1 MEDSKLIK
9 KITDEAKKNK
19 KKIVL
24 PESSDTRVLQ
34 AACEVAKND
43 IADITL
49 IGNEKDIKDAM
60 EKNNIMIPES
70 NFNIIDP
77 INSYKTNIYANAL
90 YELRK
95 HKGLTIEQASKLVLD
110 NVYFGT
116 MMVKLGD
123 ADGMVSG
130 AIHSSSDTLRPAL
143 QIIKQREDVG
153 SVSSF
158 FLMETKK
165 QDLGSDGVFIFS
177 DCGLIEFPTEDQLLD
192 IVKSSVLSFK
202 TLVKDT
208 PRVALLSYSTKG
220 SANSDQVQKTRNV
233 YAKLKEQ
240 NVDFVF
246 DGELQLD
253 AAIIPEVAELKAPDS
268 VVAGRANILI
278 FPNLEAGNI
287 GYKLVQRFGDAIA
300 LGPVTQGLKKPINDL
315 SRGCTAKDIIGTI
328 AITCIQA
335 NNNG

>member
-1 MEDSKLIK
+1 MKDSKLIK

-24 PESSDTRVLQ
+24 PESSDTRVLK
-34 AACEVAKND
+34 AASEVAIND

-49 IGNEKDIKDAM
+49 IGNENEIKNVM
-60 EKNNIMIPES
+60 KKNNIPVPEN
-70 NFNIIDP
+70 NFNIVDP
-77 INSYKTNIYANAL
+77 AKSDKTNIYANSL

-95 HKGLTIEQASKLVLD
+95 HKGLTLEQASKIVLD

-116 MMVKLGD
+116 MMVKLSD
-123 ADGMVSG
+123 VDGMVSG

-143 QIIKQREDVG
+143 QIVKQREDVG

-158 FLMETKK
+158 FLMETQK

-177 DCGLIEFPTEDQLLD
+177 DCGLIEFPTEEQLVD

-208 PRVALLSYSTKG
+208 PKVALLSYSTKG
-220 SANSDQVQKTRNV
+220 SASSEQVQKTRNV
-233 YAKLKEQ
+233 CEKLKEQ
-240 NVDFVF
+240 NVDFAF

-268 VVAGRANILI
+268 TVAGSANILI

-315 SRGCTAKDIIGTI
+315 SRGCTAKDIVGTI